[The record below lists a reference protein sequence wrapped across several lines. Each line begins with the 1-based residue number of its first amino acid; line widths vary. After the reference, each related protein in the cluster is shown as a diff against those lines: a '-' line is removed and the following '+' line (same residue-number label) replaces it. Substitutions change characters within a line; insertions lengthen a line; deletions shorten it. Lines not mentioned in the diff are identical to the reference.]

1 MYTNMS
7 LSRRLGSLVMV
18 AVVGV
23 VLLGASSL
31 WLLRSHLIA
40 AEQRRI
46 IDVVDSTTAVLDYFH
61 DQEVAGRLSS
71 GDAQKAA
78 LASLRKTRFEHEKN
92 YIFVNG
98 PDGRVLLSP
107 LKPESE
113 GVNMLG
119 KKTADGILLW
129 DVMTDMIQRGD
140 AKVVPYKWP
149 RTPGAVPE
157 QKLSYIRTY
166 VPWKWA
172 VGAGIYLTA
181 VNEAYASGLEWTLG
195 IGVVILGLIMAMSWK
210 TVRSVVS
217 QLGGEPAYAVS
228 ITRAVAEGNLTV
240 EVLRR
245 AGDDGSSLL
254 ASMNAMK
261 EQLRGILGQVRNNA
275 AQAASGSTELSATA
289 EQMAATTRSLD
300 DNANHQKDSA
310 ATMAAGMTQLGASI
324 TEVKSNVRNV
334 ERRVEAVVGLTRLG
348 EDAETGARAAME
360 AIREST
366 NLMVRAIQVIGEIAR
381 QTNLLSLNAAIEAAK
396 AGDMGKGFAVVAEE
410 VRKLAERSSASAKE
424 IGHLIEQS
432 NASVEE
438 GTRAFQASG
447 QALTNIAAEI
457 RQISGMVKEIGASA
471 EEQARTGDEVA
482 RRVEDGAAGAT
493 QIANATHE
501 LTTVVEEVAHTA
513 ADLARVAESLSAAS
527 SRFKL

>member
-1 MYTNMS
+1 MFTNMS
-7 LSRRLGSLVMV
+7 LSRRLASLVVV
-18 AVVGV
+18 AMVGV

-71 GDAQKAA
+71 TDAQKSA
-78 LASLRKTRFEHEKN
+78 LASLRKTRFEHGKN

-98 PDGRVLLSP
+98 PDGSVLLSP

-129 DVMTDMIQRGD
+129 DVMTDMIKQGEAR
-140 AKVVPYKWP
+140 VVPYKWP
-149 RTPGAVPE
+149 RTPGASPE

-181 VNEAYASGLEWTLG
+181 VNEAYASGLAWTLG
-195 IGVVILGLIMAMSWK
+195 IGLVILGLIVAMSWK
-210 TVRSVVS
+210 TVRSVEA

-240 EVLRR
+240 EVQRK
-245 AGDDGSSLL
+245 AGNESSLL

-275 AQAASGSTELSATA
+275 AQAASGSAELSATA

-300 DNANHQKDSA
+300 ENANRQKA
-310 ATMAAGMTQLGASI
+310 GAETMAAGMTELSASI

-334 ERRVEAVVGLTRLG
+334 ERRVEAVVGLTRVG
-348 EDAETGARAAME
+348 EDAETGARAAMD

-424 IGHLIEQS
+424 VGHLIEQS

-471 EEQARTGDEVA
+471 EEQARTGDEVT
-482 RRVEDGAAGAT
+482 RRVEDGAAGASH
-493 QIANATHE
+493 IANATHE

-513 ADLARVAESLSAAS
+513 ADLARVAESLSEAS
-527 SRFKL
+527 SRFRL